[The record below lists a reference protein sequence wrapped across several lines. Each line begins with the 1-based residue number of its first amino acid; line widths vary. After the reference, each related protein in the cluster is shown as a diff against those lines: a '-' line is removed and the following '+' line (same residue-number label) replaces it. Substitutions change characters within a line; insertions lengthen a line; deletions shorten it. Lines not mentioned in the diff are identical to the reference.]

1 MSSMDKRAALVWL
14 IAVASAIGLW
24 VLMTGGPALAEEMLM
39 EVCVEEGSYL
49 NLRAGPGLDYDVEM
63 ELGPGNRLIV
73 LETRGEWALVVW
85 DKLAGLSDPPES
97 WANTQYLKEV
107 QEKCAYRCGVV
118 IEREDRTQCLTLTC
132 TSGLNGMKMI
142 HLCEDCRESFGEWM
156 GENGEREGAGT

>member
-24 VLMTGGPALAEEMLM
+24 MLMTGGPALAEEMLM

-97 WANTQYLKEV
+97 WANTQYLKPPGRRPRRGILPRNSLPDA
-107 QEKCAYRCGVV
+107 KAPPSRSPALSYR
-118 IEREDRTQCLTLTC
+118 R
-132 TSGLNGMKMI
+132 S
-142 HLCEDCRESFGEWM
+142 S
-156 GENGEREGAGT
+156 

>member
-49 NLRAGPGLDYDVEM
+49 NLRAGPGLAYDVEM
-63 ELGPGNRLIV
+63 ELEPGNRLSV

-85 DKLAGLSDPPES
+85 DRLAGLSEPLEAWAGTAEPELQR
-97 WANTQYLKEV
+97 AQGGEGPRPK
-107 QEKCAYRCGVV
+107 
-118 IEREDRTQCLTLTC
+118 
-132 TSGLNGMKMI
+132 TSGEQAWCMHSMSRPEGRTCEPRQMLNISRRYKRNARTDLRPLRRG
-142 HLCEDCRESFGEWM
+142 D
-156 GENGEREGAGT
+156 